1 MDYVKWANLVA
12 MAILVAGTVISFA
25 VGRKTWAAALMLL
38 VALWIGLNRNSY
50 LPFLGPTVM
59 PCSLLANRIPE
70 HADTEVRVDG
80 LKPGATVMYWAAERL
95 LTQPDS
101 LGNWRSLP
109 AESATDGLARIKD
122 WRQAYLDFA
131 NAGVTRADDAGVAVL
146 VIRKPQP
153 YTVPVKGR
161 LESHVHWR
169 VCEGGGM
176 LGPVQTTMLP

>member
-1 MDYVKWANLVA
+1 MKWANLVA

-25 VGRKTWAAALMLL
+25 VGRKTWAAGLMLI
-38 VALWIGLNRNSY
+38 VALWIGLNLYSY
-50 LPFLGPTVM
+50 LPFLGPSVM

-80 LKPGATVMYWAAERL
+80 LKPGATVMYWASE
-95 LTQPDS
+95 P
-101 LGNWRSLP
+101 
-109 AESATDGLARIKD
+109 ATDGLARIKD

-131 NAGVTRADDAGVAVL
+131 NAGVTRVDDAGVAVF
-146 VIRKPQP
+146 VVRKPQP

-169 VCEGGGM
+169 VCEGHM
-176 LGPVQTTMLP
+176 LGPVQTTMLAL

>member
-1 MDYVKWANLVA
+1 
-12 MAILVAGTVISFA
+12 
-25 VGRKTWAAALMLL
+25 
-38 VALWIGLNRNSY
+38 
-50 LPFLGPTVM
+50 
-59 PCSLLANRIPE
+59 
-70 HADTEVRVDG
+70 
-80 LKPGATVMYWAAERL
+80 MYWAAERL
-95 LTQPDS
+95 LAQPDS

-109 AESATDGLARIKD
+109 AEPATDGLARIKD
-122 WRQAYLDFA
+122 WRQAYLDYA
-131 NAGVTRADDAGVAVL
+131 NAGVTRADGAGVAVL

>member
-80 LKPGATVMYWAAERL
+80 LKPGVTVMYWAAE
-95 LTQPDS
+95 P
-101 LGNWRSLP
+101 
-109 AESATDGLARIKD
+109 ATDGLARIKD

-131 NAGVTRADDAGVAVL
+131 NAGVTRADGAGVAVL

-176 LGPVQTTMLP
+176 LGPVETTMLP

>member
-12 MAILVAGTVISFA
+12 MAILVAGTVVSFA
-25 VGRKTWAAALMLL
+25 AGRKTWAAALMLL
-38 VALWIGLNRNSY
+38 VALWVGLNLYSY

-80 LKPGATVMYWAAERL
+80 LKPGATVMYWATE
-95 LTQPDS
+95 P
-101 LGNWRSLP
+101 
-109 AESATDGLARIKD
+109 ATDGLARIKD
-122 WRQAYLDFA
+122 WRQAYLDYA
-131 NAGVTRADDAGVAVL
+131 NAGVTRADGAGVAVL

-176 LGPVQTTMLP
+176 LGPVQTTMLAH

>member
-1 MDYVKWANLVA
+1 MKWANLVA
-12 MAILVAGTVISFA
+12 MAILVAGTVVSFA
-25 VGRKTWAAALMLL
+25 AGRKTWAAALMLL
-38 VALWIGLNRNSY
+38 VALWVGLNLYSY

-80 LKPGATVMYWAAERL
+80 LKPGATVMYWATE
-95 LTQPDS
+95 P
-101 LGNWRSLP
+101 
-109 AESATDGLARIKD
+109 ATDGLARIKD
-122 WRQAYLDFA
+122 WRQAYLDYA
-131 NAGVTRADDAGVAVL
+131 NAGVTRADGAGVAVL

>member
-25 VGRKTWAAALMLL
+25 VGRKTWAAGLMLI
-38 VALWIGLNRNSY
+38 VALWIGLNLYSY
-50 LPFLGPTVM
+50 LPFLGPSVM

-80 LKPGATVMYWAAERL
+80 LKPGATVMYWASE
-95 LTQPDS
+95 P
-101 LGNWRSLP
+101 
-109 AESATDGLARIKD
+109 ATDGLARIKD

-131 NAGVTRADDAGVAVL
+131 NAGVTRVDDAGVAVF
-146 VIRKPQP
+146 VVRKPQP

-169 VCEGGGM
+169 VCEGHM
-176 LGPVQTTMLP
+176 LGPVQTTMLAL

>member
-12 MAILVAGTVISFA
+12 MAILVGGTIVSFA
-25 VGRKTWAAALMLL
+25 VGRKTLAAGLMLI
-38 VALWIGLNRNSY
+38 VALWIGLNLYSY

-80 LKPGATVMYWAAERL
+80 LTPGATVMYWAAE
-95 LTQPDS
+95 PS
-101 LGNWRSLP
+101 LGK
-109 AESATDGLARIKD
+109 SATDGLARIKD

-131 NAGVTRADDAGVAVL
+131 NAGVTRADDAGVAVF
-146 VIRKPQP
+146 VVRKPQP
-153 YTVPVKGR
+153 YTVPIRGR

-169 VCEGGGM
+169 VCEGHM
-176 LGPVQTTMLP
+176 LGPVQTTMLAL

>member
-25 VGRKTWAAALMLL
+25 AGRKTWAAALMLL
-38 VALWIGLNRNSY
+38 VALWVGLNLYSY

-80 LKPGATVMYWAAERL
+80 LKPGATVMYWAAE
-95 LTQPDS
+95 
-101 LGNWRSLP
+101 LGKP
-109 AESATDGLARIKD
+109 ATDGLARIKD
-122 WRQAYLDFA
+122 WRQAYLDYA
-131 NAGVTRADDAGVAVL
+131 NAGVTRADGAGVAVL

>member
-12 MAILVAGTVISFA
+12 MAILVGGTIVSIA
-25 VGRKTWAAALMLL
+25 VGRKTWAAGLMLI
-38 VALWIGLNRNSY
+38 VALWIGLNLYSY

-80 LKPGATVMYWAAERL
+80 LTPGATVIYWAAE
-95 LTQPDS
+95 PS
-101 LGNWRSLP
+101 LGEP
-109 AESATDGLARIKD
+109 ATDGLARIKD

-131 NAGVTRADDAGVAVL
+131 NAGVTRADDAGVAVF
-146 VIRKPQP
+146 VVRKPQP
-153 YTVPVKGR
+153 YTVPVRGR

-169 VCEGGGM
+169 VCEGHM
-176 LGPVQTTMLP
+176 LGPVQTTMLAL

>member
-1 MDYVKWANLVA
+1 MYYVKWANLVA
-12 MAILVAGTVISFA
+12 MAILVAGTVVSFA
-25 VGRKTWAAALMLL
+25 AGRKTWAAALMLL
-38 VALWIGLNRNSY
+38 VALWVGLNLYSY

-80 LKPGATVMYWAAERL
+80 LKPGATVMYWATE
-95 LTQPDS
+95 P
-101 LGNWRSLP
+101 
-109 AESATDGLARIKD
+109 ATDGLARIKD
-122 WRQAYLDFA
+122 WRQAYLDYA
-131 NAGVTRADDAGVAVL
+131 NAGVTRADGAGVAVL

>member
-38 VALWIGLNRNSY
+38 VALWVGLNLYSY
-50 LPFLGPTVM
+50 LPFLGPTVV
-59 PCSLLANRIPE
+59 PCSLLANRIPD

-80 LKPGATVMYWAAERL
+80 LKPGATVMYWAAE
-95 LTQPDS
+95 P
-101 LGNWRSLP
+101 
-109 AESATDGLARIKD
+109 ATDGLARIKD

-131 NAGVTRADDAGVAVL
+131 NAGVTRADGAGVAVL

-169 VCEGGGM
+169 VCEGYM
-176 LGPVQTTMLP
+176 LGPVQTTMLPH

>member
-1 MDYVKWANLVA
+1 MKWANLVA

-25 VGRKTWAAALMLL
+25 AGRKTWAAALMLL
-38 VALWIGLNRNSY
+38 VALWVGLNLYSY

-59 PCSLLANRIPE
+59 PCSLLANRIPD

-80 LKPGATVMYWAAERL
+80 LKPGATVMYWATE
-95 LTQPDS
+95 P
-101 LGNWRSLP
+101 
-109 AESATDGLARIKD
+109 ATDGLARIKD
-122 WRQAYLDFA
+122 WRQAYLDYA
-131 NAGVTRADDAGVAVL
+131 NAGVTRADGAGVAVL

-161 LESHVHWR
+161 VESHVHWR

-176 LGPVQTTMLP
+176 LGPVQTTMLAH

>member
-1 MDYVKWANLVA
+1 MSYVKWANLVA
-12 MAILVAGTVISFA
+12 MAILVGGTIVSFA
-25 VGRKTWAAALMLL
+25 VGRKTWAAGLMLL
-38 VALWIGLNRNSY
+38 VALWIGLNLYSY

-80 LKPGATVMYWAAERL
+80 LKPGATVMYWAAE
-95 LTQPDS
+95 QS
-101 LGNWRSLP
+101 LGNWRSQP
-109 AESATDGLARIKD
+109 AEPATDGLARIKD

-169 VCEGGGM
+169 VCEGHM
-176 LGPVQTTMLP
+176 LGPVQTTMLTL